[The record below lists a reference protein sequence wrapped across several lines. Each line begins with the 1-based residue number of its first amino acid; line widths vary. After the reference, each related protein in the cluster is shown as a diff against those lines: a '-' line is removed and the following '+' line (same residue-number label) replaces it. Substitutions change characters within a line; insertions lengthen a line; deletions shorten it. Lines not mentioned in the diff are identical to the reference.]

1 MIFYPNH
8 HFSCEINNHHKDE
21 ENMKIMRNLEEI
33 RLPKLESNGP

>member
-8 HFSCEINNHHKDE
+8 HFSCEINNQKDE
-21 ENMKIMRNLEEI
+21 ENMQIMRNLEEI